1 MHMAI
6 NSATQV
12 SASVVLDKQ
21 VYEVLKELSR
31 RNKRSVSKQIAYW
44 VEEKIAEEQ
53 SSGKV
58 L

>member
-1 MHMAI
+1 MAI